1 VSDASNI
8 LARHI
13 LARQIVLFISVC
25 KWCVL
30 GTLVGVAVGLAVAVF
45 LKALDYSIA
54 LTGQFPYYFL
64 LLPIALLVSGAMTK
78 YLASEAEGHGTAM
91 IINALH
97 KRSGRIRPS
106 TVLVK
111 LAATLITIA
120 SGGSAGKEEPGA
132 QLGAGL
138 SSLFADLLKF
148 DDRDRRKLVICGVSA
163 GFASV
168 FGTPLGGAIFGV
180 EVLFIGGLM
189 YDVLLPAFI
198 AGIVS
203 YQVSAALGIT
213 YFYGPLQF
221 VPVFSGFFLAQVI
234 FAGIFF
240 GIVALLLIE
249 LFNLIKKAAER
260 LSLWAPA
267 KGIIGGAVLILLTL
281 AFSTQY
287 LGLGL
292 ETTQATLQGQ
302 PVVWYAFL
310 LKIVF
315 TSITLG
321 FGGTGGIITPIF
333 FIGSTAGSLFA
344 QVFGLNSAT
353 FAAIGLVAVLAGTTN
368 TPIAASIISVELFG
382 PAVAPYAAVA
392 CVVSYVISGH
402 RSIYPTQ
409 VLATEKSRSIQVQ
422 IGKEV
427 TECEPTVQ
435 PRAGSVTGAGVMVIN
450 KIRGFI
456 AKHFRLR
463 QRPR

>member
-1 VSDASNI
+1 VSNV
-8 LARHI
+8 
-13 LARQIVLFISVC
+13 LARQLVLFISVC

-30 GTLVGVAVGLAVAVF
+30 GTLIGIAVGAAVAVF
-45 LKALDYSIA
+45 LRALDYSIGV
-54 LTGQFPYYFL
+54 TGQYPYYFL
-64 LLPIALLVSGAMTK
+64 VLPLALLVSSALTK
-78 YLASEAEGHGTAM
+78 YLASEAEGHGTAV
-91 IINALH
+91 IIDALH
-97 KRSGRIRPS
+97 KRAGKIKPS
-106 TVLVK
+106 AVLIK
-111 LAATLITIA
+111 LVATLITIA

-168 FGTPLGGAIFGV
+168 FGTPIGGAIFGV

-203 YQVSAALGIT
+203 YQVSAALGTT
-213 YFYGPLQF
+213 YFYSPVQF
-221 VPVFSGFFLAQVI
+221 VPVFSGLFLVQVI
-234 FAGIFF
+234 VAGIFF
-240 GIVALLLIE
+240 GIVALILIE
-249 LFNLIKKAAER
+249 LFNLFKKAAER
-260 LSLWAPA
+260 LPGWTPVR
-267 KGIIGGAVLILLTL
+267 GIIGGAALVLLTL

-292 ETTQATLQGQ
+292 QTTQATLQGQ
-302 PVVWYAFL
+302 HAAWYAFL

-333 FIGSTAGSLFA
+333 FIGSTSGSAFA

-353 FAAIGLVAVLAGTTN
+353 FAAIGLVAVLAGSTN

-392 CVVSYVISGH
+392 CVVSYVMSGH
-402 RSIYPTQ
+402 RSIYPSQ
-409 VLATEKSRSIQVQ
+409 VLATEKSRSIRVQ

-427 TECEPTVQ
+427 TKGEPTVQ
-435 PRAGSVTGAGVMVIN
+435 PRPRSVTGAGVVI
-450 KIRGFI
+450 ISRIQGFI
-456 AKHFRLR
+456 TRHFRVR
-463 QRPR
+463 QKQR

>member
-1 VSDASNI
+1 MSNVP
-8 LARHI
+8 
-13 LARQIVLFISVC
+13 ARQIVLFISVC

-30 GTLVGVAVGLAVAVF
+30 GTLVGIAVGAAVAVF
-45 LKALDYSIA
+45 IKALDYSIA
-54 LTGQFPYYFL
+54 VTGRYPYYFL
-64 LLPIALLVSGAMTK
+64 LLPLGLLVSSALTK
-78 YLASEAEGHGTAM
+78 YLASEAEGHGTAV
-91 IINALH
+91 IIDALH
-97 KRSGRIRPS
+97 KRSGRIKPS

-111 LAATLITIA
+111 LVATLITIA

-180 EVLFIGGLM
+180 EVLFVGSLM

-203 YQVSAALGIT
+203 YQVSAALGTT
-213 YFYGPLQF
+213 YFYSPLQF
-221 VPVFSGFFLAQVI
+221 APVFSGFFLVQVI
-234 FAGIFF
+234 VAGIFF

-249 LFNLIKKAAER
+249 LFNLFKKAAER
-260 LSLWAPA
+260 LPIGWTPA
-267 KGIIGGAVLILLTL
+267 KGVIGGAALVLLTL

-292 ETTQATLQGQ
+292 QTTQATLQGQ
-302 PVVWYAFL
+302 HTVWYAFL

-344 QVFGLNSAT
+344 QVFSLNTAT
-353 FAAIGLVAVLAGTTN
+353 FAALGLVAVLAGTTN

-392 CVVSYVISGH
+392 CVVSYVMSGH
-402 RSIYPTQ
+402 RSIYPSQ

-427 TECEPTVQ
+427 TKGEPTVR
-435 PRAGSVTGAGVMVIN
+435 PRPGSVTAAGVVVLN
-450 KIRGFI
+450 KIRRFI
-456 AKHFRLR
+456 VKHFKLR